1 MSLVRKTDENGK
13 FPKPKKRTLS
23 DAISRL
29 REKSD
34 KKFPESLRH
43 SCDVTSGM
51 RWYLVSGEGRVVMTT
66 DAEVV
71 KKVCDVFFELIEKSS
86 SYLFLK

>member
-1 MSLVRKTDENGK
+1 MSMVRKTDGNGK

-34 KKFPESLRH
+34 KKFPELLRH
-43 SCDVTSGM
+43 SSDVTEGM

-71 KKVCDVFFELIEKSS
+71 KKVCDVIMDFFRIKA
-86 SYLFLK
+86 